1 MYGDIFKQL
10 LSREDIVKIK
20 EMLFEE
26 EPFVV
31 NRVVLQR
38 AQAEYKKYL
47 HFERCIGRKNRE

>member
-1 MYGDIFKQL
+1 M
-10 LSREDIVKIK
+10 KIK
-20 EMLFEE
+20 EMLFEK

>member
-26 EPFVV
+26 EPSMV
-31 NRVVLQR
+31 NIEVLQR
-38 AQAEYKKYL
+38 PQAEYKEYL
-47 HFERCIGRKNRE
+47 HLAAKTRV